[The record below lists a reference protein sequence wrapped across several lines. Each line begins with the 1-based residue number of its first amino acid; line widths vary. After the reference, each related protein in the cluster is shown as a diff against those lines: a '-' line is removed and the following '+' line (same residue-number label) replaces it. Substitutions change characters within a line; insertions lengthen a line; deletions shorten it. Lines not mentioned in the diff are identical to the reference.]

1 MGVPSR
7 LTEMQMKFCEI
18 LIFGSVDG
26 PVSGTE
32 AAIQA
37 GYAAD
42 SARVRASELQ
52 NINLYPKTV
61 AYLTELRKEKL
72 RKYSVNYENHVAR
85 LGTLGSKSER
95 KGNMMSA
102 IRAEELR
109 GKASGLYISQTEI
122 RTGKL
127 DDLPTE
133 ELKRRMKII
142 YDEEAKLKEA
152 KKQLYA
158 TMKSLP
164 SSSRKT
170 KVSSS
175 DPQKSESHPH
185 PDHKKQTT

>member
-18 LIFGSVDG
+18 LIFGGING

-37 GYAAD
+37 GYSVD
-42 SARVRASELQ
+42 RARISASELQ
-52 NINLYPKTV
+52 NINLYPKV
-61 AYLTELRKEKL
+61 VSYLTELRKEKL
-72 RKYSVNYENHVAR
+72 RKYSVNYENHVSR
-85 LGTLGSKSER
+85 LGSLGSKSEK

-109 GKASGLYISQTEI
+109 GKASGLYVNQTEI

-133 ELKRRMKII
+133 ELRRRMKII
-142 YDEEAKLKEA
+142 YDEEIKLKEA
-152 KKQLYA
+152 KKELEA
-158 TMKSLP
+158 PTKSLP

-170 KVSSS
+170 EESSS
-175 DPQKSESHPH
+175 DLQKSESHP
-185 PDHKKQTT
+185 PLDHKKQTT

>member
-52 NINLYPKTV
+52 NIDLYPKTV

-109 GKASGLYISQTEI
+109 GKASGLYINQTEI
-122 RTGKL
+122 RTGKI

-133 ELKRRMKII
+133 ELRRRMKII
-142 YDEEAKLKEA
+142 YDEEVKLKEI
-152 KKQLYA
+152 KKELQA
-158 TMKSLP
+158 PMKSLP

-175 DPQKSESHPH
+175 DPQKSESHP
-185 PDHKKQTT
+185 PLDHKTQTT

>member
-18 LIFGSVDG
+18 LVFGSVDG

-37 GYAAD
+37 GYATD

-52 NINLYPKTV
+52 NIDLYPKTV

-109 GKASGLYISQTEI
+109 GKASGLYINQTEI

-142 YDEEAKLKEA
+142 YDEEIKLKEA
-152 KKQLYA
+152 KKELFA

-175 DPQKSESHPH
+175 DPQKSESHP
-185 PDHKKQTT
+185 PLDHKTQTT

>member
-52 NINLYPKTV
+52 NIDLYPKTV

-72 RKYSVNYENHVAR
+72 RKYSVNYENHVSR
-85 LGTLGSKSER
+85 LGRLGSKSER

-109 GKASGLYISQTEI
+109 GKASGLYINQTEI
-122 RTGKL
+122 RTGKI

-133 ELKRRMKII
+133 ELRRRMKII
-142 YDEEAKLKEA
+142 YDEEVKLKEI
-152 KKQLYA
+152 KKELQA
-158 TMKSLP
+158 PMKSLP

-175 DPQKSESHPH
+175 DPQKSESHP
-185 PDHKKQTT
+185 PLDHKKQTT

>member
-52 NINLYPKTV
+52 NIDLYPKTV

-142 YDEEAKLKEA
+142 YDEEIKLKEA
-152 KKQLYA
+152 KKELFA

-175 DPQKSESHPH
+175 DPQKSESHP
-185 PDHKKQTT
+185 PLDHKTQTT

>member
-52 NINLYPKTV
+52 NIDLYPKTV

-72 RKYSVNYENHVAR
+72 RKYSVNYENHVSR

-109 GKASGLYISQTEI
+109 GKASGLYINQTEI